1 MGTRSITGRF
11 GGGTLQGVERCE
23 APKTRVCGQKTT
35 FGGGRYPHPVDHQD
49 TQWADRATPEQLAL
63 EELQQALSRMTSHK
77 APGPDEAP
85 AWLDPRGELDIF
97 QEVWNKG
104 TILQDWKHAL
114 VVTIYKG
121 KGLHTHPSNYRPI
134 SLLNSM
140 YKLFAGIIQT
150 RLANELDDK
159 LRASQYGFRAK
170 RSTRHPLFILR
181 RATEYSN
188 MTGNPLHLLFLDWKQ
203 AFDSVNHTALMI
215 ALKRFGVPEDC
226 LGLISS
232 IYDAP
237 TFEIKGLNGKVA
249 QGEVAAGIRQGCP
262 LSPYL
267 FIMLLTVI
275 LKDVDDLL
283 RRQGTPTNT
292 WSINHPTF
300 DVEYAD
306 DTLLIG
312 LTAPQLEQM
321 LRAIETEALCYG
333 MRLNATKTE
342 LLINECCPPAEIRFV
357 NGDIVPTTTQAK
369 CLGSMVSW
377 NMPFRAAFKHRCA
390 LAEEAY
396 KKLRLVWN
404 SSLPGRVK
412 LRIFQAIFPA
422 VLTYGLDSRLTP
434 STLDSSAEL

>member
-1 MGTRSITGRF
+1 
-11 GGGTLQGVERCE
+11 
-23 APKTRVCGQKTT
+23 
-35 FGGGRYPHPVDHQD
+35 
-49 TQWADRATPEQLAL
+49 
-63 EELQQALSRMTSHK
+63 MT
-77 APGPDEAP
+77 D
-85 AWLDPRGELDIF
+85 
-97 QEVWNKG
+97 
-104 TILQDWKHAL
+104 
-114 VVTIYKG
+114 
-121 KGLHTHPSNYRPI
+121 
-134 SLLNSM
+134 
-140 YKLFAGIIQT
+140 
-150 RLANELDDK
+150 
-159 LRASQYGFRAK
+159 
-170 RSTRHPLFILR
+170 
-181 RATEYSN
+181 
-188 MTGNPLHLLFLDWKQ
+188 NPLHLLFLDWKQ
-203 AFDSVNHTALMI
+203 AFDSVNHTALLI

-312 LTAPQLEQM
+312 LTTPQLEQM
-321 LRAIETEALCYG
+321 LRAIETDALCYG

-369 CLGSMVSW
+369 YLGSMVSW
-377 NMPFRAAFKHRCA
+377 NMPFRTAFKHRCA

-404 SSLPGRVK
+404 SSLPRRVK
-412 LRIFQAIFPA
+412 LRIFQAIYPA
-422 VLTYGLDSRLTP
+422 VLTYGLDSFTLTDGHLQQIDAFYFRFLRRIIGTKASFYSRIPNSEVYQQANRPKRP
-434 STLDSSAEL
+434 SEFIQDAQFKMMYEVFFSSDTDPIHNVVFEVCLKDRITQKGRRRGRSIPYWLVVTTKRYFPHVWEHDHTANNNWKYVLMSREMRNSLVSGEAPKRAQQSRARH